1 MEFIKEANVDIT
13 NKRYVNSLFELNNYD
28 GVINVAAETHVDNSI
43 DSPDI
48 FLETNIIGTQTLI
61 NASLKYKVNKFL
73 QAEI

>member
-1 MEFIKEANVDIT
+1 MGNKENLGDYIDKIKFHEVDIT

-43 DSPDI
+43 DGPDI

-61 NASLKYKVNKFL
+61 NYF
-73 QAEI
+73 